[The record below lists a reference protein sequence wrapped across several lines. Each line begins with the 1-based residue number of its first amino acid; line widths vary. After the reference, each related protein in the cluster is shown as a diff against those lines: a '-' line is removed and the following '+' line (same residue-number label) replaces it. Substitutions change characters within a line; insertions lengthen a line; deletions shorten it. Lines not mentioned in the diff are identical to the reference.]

1 MRFMEAASGHWSD
14 RIAQLIATAEAEAE
28 RLRAEAERRADER
41 IAEADRAAQYRVE
54 AAEAEALEILDRANT
69 ESHAAAERGAEEAER
84 IRKAADEYAT
94 LVRANAQEEAR
105 GLTREARF
113 AAQAV
118 LTEGGQLHD
127 DLQELSKSMR
137 RNAERLINDVRDAHA
152 RLAGEIDRTV
162 GAEPAASGRQPRRAR
177 VDFGDDVPEFMP

>member
-1 MRFMEAASGHWSD
+1 MEAAAGNWSE
-14 RIAQLIATAEAEAE
+14 RIGELIATAEAEGE
-28 RLRAEAERRADER
+28 RIRLDAERRADER
-41 IAEADRAAQYRVE
+41 IAEAERAAQYRVE
-54 AAEAEALEILDRANT
+54 AAEAEALELVDRANT
-69 ESHAAAERGAEEAER
+69 ESHAVAERAAEEAER
-84 IRKAADEYAT
+84 IRKEADDYAT
-94 LVRANAQEEAR
+94 LVRANAEEEAR

-152 RLAGEIDRTV
+152 RLAGQIDRTV
-162 GAEPAASGRQPRRAR
+162 GSEPTPAGREPRRAS

>member
-1 MRFMEAASGHWSD
+1 MEAASGDWSE
-14 RIAQLIATAEAEAE
+14 RIARLIEIAEAEAE
-28 RLRAEAERRADER
+28 RLRADAERRADER
-41 IAEADRAAQYRVE
+41 IAEAERAARYRVE

-69 ESHAAAERGAEEAER
+69 ESHAAAERGAQDAER
-84 IRKAADEYAT
+84 IRKQADDYAT
-94 LVRANAQEEAR
+94 LVRANAEEEAR

-113 AAQAV
+113 AAEAV

-127 DLQELSKSMR
+127 DLQELSKSLR

-162 GAEPAASGRQPRRAR
+162 GPEPAASGRRPRRAT
-177 VDFGDDVPEFMP
+177 VDFADDVPEFNP

>member
-1 MRFMEAASGHWSD
+1 MEAASGDWSD
-14 RIAQLIATAEAEAE
+14 RIGQLIATAEAEAE

-41 IAEADRAAQYRVE
+41 IAEAERAAQYRVE

-69 ESHAAAERGAEEAER
+69 ESHAVAERGAQEAER
-84 IRKAADEYAT
+84 IRREADEYVR
-94 LVRANAQEEAR
+94 LVRANAEEEAR

-118 LTEGGQLHD
+118 LTEGGALHD

-162 GAEPAASGRQPRRAR
+162 GPEPAAPGSEPRRAS

>member
-1 MRFMEAASGHWSD
+1 MEAASSGDWAA
-14 RIAQLIATAEAEAE
+14 RIAELVATAEAEAE
-28 RLRAEAERRADER
+28 RIRADAEQRADER
-41 IAEADRAAQYRVE
+41 IAEA
-54 AAEAEALEILDRANT
+54 
-69 ESHAAAERGAEEAER
+69 ER
-84 IRKAADEYAT
+84 IRKEADDYAT
-94 LVRANAQEEAR
+94 LVRANAEEEAR

-118 LTEGGQLHD
+118 LSEGNSLHD

-162 GAEPAASGRQPRRAR
+162 GPDPASSSAGRSDRAPRRAS

>member
-1 MRFMEAASGHWSD
+1 
-14 RIAQLIATAEAEAE
+14 
-28 RLRAEAERRADER
+28 
-41 IAEADRAAQYRVE
+41 YRVD
-54 AAEAEALEILDRANT
+54 AAEAEALESLDRANT
-69 ESHAAAERGAEEAER
+69 RSHAVAERGAEDAER
-84 IRKAADEYAT
+84 IRQEADEYAR
-94 LVRANAQEEAR
+94 LVRASAEEEAR

-137 RNAERLINDVRDAHA
+137 RNAERLINDARDAHA

-162 GAEPAASGRQPRRAR
+162 GPEPAASGREPR
-177 VDFGDDVPEFMP
+177 